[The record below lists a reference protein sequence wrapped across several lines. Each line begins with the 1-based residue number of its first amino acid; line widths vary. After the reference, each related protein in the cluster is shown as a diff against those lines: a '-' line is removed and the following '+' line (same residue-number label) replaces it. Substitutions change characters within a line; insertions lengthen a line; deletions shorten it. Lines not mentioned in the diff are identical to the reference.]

1 VVETVRLHEVKE
13 RRAGSLSLLEGP
25 HLLAEAVAASCS
37 ILRVFALPDDNSAAS
52 LAIGAGAEFVP
63 VSVEVLSRLAPTQ
76 HPRGP
81 VAVFRIPPDVVVD
94 TFQTLVLW
102 RLGDP
107 GNVGTTIRSAAAFG
121 LGVIAVPGADPWAP
135 KVLRAAAGAHFRTT
149 LETDPDLTVADL
161 SERGFRVVA
170 TAGTGGAPP
179 WSLPRTKTAWL
190 IGEEAHGL
198 PADVIASADQLVTIP
213 MPGTVESLNAAAAAA
228 ILAYEAVR
236 PDRSG

>member
-1 VVETVRLHEVKE
+1 
-13 RRAGSLSLLEGP
+13 
-25 HLLAEAVAASCS
+25 
-37 ILRVFALPDDNSAAS
+37 
-52 LAIGAGAEFVP
+52 
-63 VSVEVLSRLAPTQ
+63 
-76 HPRGP
+76 
-81 VAVFRIPPDVVVD
+81 
-94 TFQTLVLW
+94 
-102 RLGDP
+102 
-107 GNVGTTIRSAAAFG
+107 